1 MNTEIP
7 GALSRLTADLALLN
21 VISRARGAH
30 IDIAHTPEHP
40 DFATFGEWRP
50 AREHW
55 RNS

>member
-21 VISRARGAH
+21 VISQATGAH
-30 IDIAHTPEHP
+30 IDIAQASEHP
-40 DFATFGEWRP
+40 DFATFGEWKP